1 MLNDYPYIM
10 APVDGS
16 AEAEHAFKK
25 AVQLARVN
33 QSQLLI
39 VYVQDNTETIE
50 LTRHMK
56 QMKELLESYEAYA
69 KKQHVEAVQIRTIEG
84 SPKQQIAKII
94 PESESINL
102 IVIGAT
108 GRNAFER
115 LMLGSV
121 TEYVVRTAPCDVLVV
136 RPSTK

>member
-16 AEAEHAFKK
+16 AEAERALKK

-39 VYVQDNTETIE
+39 VYVQDNTETTE
-50 LTRHMK
+50 LTRRMK
-56 QMKELLESYEAYA
+56 QMKELLESYSAYA
-69 KKQHVEAVQIRTIEG
+69 KKQHVEVVQIRTIEG

-115 LMLGSV
+115 LMLGSI